1 MSVLIAI
8 LLGGVPTGIFAAT
21 RRGTT
26 WDYVSMVLALIGVS
40 MPGFW
45 LGLMLLSYVAL
56 HVDFLPMFGRNA
68 SVFRGGLW
76 LLITRFN
83 ATELVD
89 GLRYVLLPAIS
100 IGSGM
105 MAIIARLTRSSLL
118 EVLSKDYIRTAQAKG
133 LKQRV
138 VVAKHALRNAL
149 LPVITIVGGIQFGAM
164 LGGAVV
170 TETVFAW
177 PGGVGRLIVNA
188 ISQRDFPIIQGG
200 VLMMAIIFTLV
211 NLLVDISYALVNP
224 RIRYD

>member
-1 MSVLIAI
+1 
-8 LLGGVPTGIFAAT
+8 
-21 RRGTT
+21 
-26 WDYVSMVLALIGVS
+26 MVLALIGVS

-149 LPVITIVGGIQFGAM
+149 LPVITIVGGFNSVQCWEALLLPKRFS
-164 LGGAVV
+164 LG
-170 TETVFAW
+170 
-177 PGGVGRLIVNA
+177 PGGWAG
-188 ISQRDFPIIQGG
+188 
-200 VLMMAIIFTLV
+200 
-211 NLLVDISYALVNP
+211 
-224 RIRYD
+224 